1 MWCSPMYVVFYNVC
15 CVKQFA
21 LCPTIVLGFTICVVK
36 YMLCFAIVLYN
47 ICGVV
52 QCVLCPTI
60 CVVLYNYVVF
70 YNMCCVIQYVL
81 CCTCV
86 VLYNMYC
93 VINCVV

>member
-1 MWCSPMYVVFYNVC
+1 MYVVFYNVC

-21 LCPTIVLGFTICVVK
+21 FIDSLRGYVLGFTICVVK

-60 CVVLYNYVVF
+60 CVVFIQL
-70 YNMCCVIQYVL
+70 CCVLQYVL
-81 CCTCV
+81 CYTICV
-86 VLYNMYC
+86 VLYMC
-93 VINCVV
+93 CTICIV